1 MTQSKSPEAWS
12 AAASAAPLAILHAEH
27 ESIGAVLIT
36 LRLLVRKVRD
46 RVGARDAKVFR
57 AMLYYLDVFPE
68 REHHRK
74 EESELFA
81 RIRKRASQG
90 SAILD
95 ELAREH
101 ESGHGAIRGLEQAL
115 LRLEEGGAREA
126 AVFTHAVERYVDSY
140 REHMRKEELDVF
152 PLAQRVL
159 TEQDWAEIAV
169 AFASYRDPL
178 GGVTQRTEYEQ
189 LLTRIAN
196 LVPAPLGFG
205 PPSGDDEP

>member
-1 MTQSKSPEAWS
+1 MSITRSGSPEGKS
-12 AAASAAPLAILHAEH
+12 AAPSAAPLAVLHAEH
-27 ESIGAVLIT
+27 ESIAAVLIT
-36 LRLLVRKVRD
+36 LRLLVRKARD
-46 RVGARDAKVFR
+46 RVGANDAKVLR

-74 EESELFA
+74 EEAELFA
-81 RIRKRASQG
+81 RIRARTLEG
-90 SAILD
+90 TTTLD
-95 ELAREH
+95 VLAREH
-101 ESGHGAIRGLEQAL
+101 ESGHGAIRELEQAL

-126 AVFTHAVERYVDSY
+126 AAFINAVQGYVDGY
-140 REHMRKEELDVF
+140 FEHMRKEERDVF

-169 AFASYRDPL
+169 AFAGYRDHL
-178 GGVTQRTEYEQ
+178 GGITQRTEYEQ

-205 PPSGDDEP
+205 SPSER